1 MIVFASGDFG
11 FNLYWQSAM
20 LYLLFYYTEVAH
32 LSVTTAALIY
42 LVASVWDGLINFFIG
57 VIIDRWRETAA
68 LRRAMMWGAV
78 PLGLSFVMT
87 YIAWPARGYWGSAL
101 FLTAH
106 ILFRTAYAWGNIP
119 YLVLSARFSN
129 QSRDRTVLSGSRIV
143 AGTLAAVLVS
153 RETIPIGSWFANQ
166 NAMGG
171 YVSAAVVYAVLAT
184 VLIVVVG
191 ITFRSNASSVPAAAP
206 ADMTLASLRA
216 AFSNRAFVILIGAMM
231 TMTIATTIINK
242 SVLYYFKYEFS
253 NQIAGQNTLGWM
265 MAVGALGAV
274 IWTFVG
280 QRIGI
285 RRMWCTASFLCATL
299 IGVIGLVGVHN
310 LLATQLLL
318 ITLQAMVTGL
328 NLGLWA
334 MLPDTIEYGLLT
346 TGFRVEAI
354 LYGLNAL
361 FQRIA
366 IGLATVILGFSL
378 KHIGFATNAHLPLVT
393 LQGMQQ
399 VFSLIPM
406 LFFLASG
413 TVILFSPLRR
423 GTHDVVLHD
432 LGD

>member
-68 LRRAMMWGAV
+68 LRRAIIWGAV

-87 YIAWPARGYWGSAL
+87 YIAWPARGNWGSAL
-101 FLTAH
+101 FLVAH

-153 RETIPIGSWFANQ
+153 RETIPIGSWLANQ
-166 NAMGG
+166 SAVEG

-184 VLIVVVG
+184 VLILVVG
-191 ITFRSNASSVPAAAP
+191 ITFRSNASSMPAEAP

-253 NQIAGQNTLGWM
+253 NQVAGQNTLAWM
-265 MAVGALGAV
+265 MAVGAVGAV
-274 IWTFVG
+274 IWTLVG

-285 RRMWCTASFLCATL
+285 RRMWCVASLLCAAL
-299 IGVIGLVGVHN
+299 IGIIGLAGVHS
-310 LLATQLLL
+310 LLVTQLLL

-346 TGFRVEAI
+346 TGVRVEAI

-378 KHIGFATNAHLPLVT
+378 SHIGFSTNAHLPSGT
-393 LQGMQQ
+393 LKGMQQ

-413 TVILFSPLRR
+413 TVILLSPLRK

-432 LGD
+432 LGG